1 MWSDSNAFNYNSIL
15 VSLVVDYWLKRAGE
29 DVTVKY
35 VMKLKYI
42 SWLLIHF
49 VLRLFESFMELEK
62 RNDLDV
68 TNIGQPVAVFCF
80 PYLGYIHY

>member
-1 MWSDSNAFNYNSIL
+1 MFRPVWSDSNTLNYNCIL
-15 VSLVVDYWLKRAGE
+15 VSLVVDYWPKRAGE

-49 VLRLFESFMELEK
+49 GLVNAF
-62 RNDLDV
+62 V
-68 TNIGQPVAVFCF
+68 
-80 PYLGYIHY
+80 